1 MSKTGP
7 VFATGPTARTPSGV
21 SMVKVDTKTG
31 ETKPYPDTAW
41 NTIRWMAD
49 GKPEWGVM
57 QALWDDSANHLW
69 ALESGIAAPGQIIA
83 PKVA

>member
-1 MSKTGP
+1 
-7 VFATGPTARTPSGV
+7 
-21 SMVKVDTKTG
+21 
-31 ETKPYPDTAW
+31 
-41 NTIRWMAD
+41 MAD